1 LQLTESRNPLTL
13 KRHTLGWI
21 SSKIRNAIL
30 PRLIAIASASPVEAA
45 RILRRPLI
53 AAIDEVIP

>member
-1 LQLTESRNPLTL
+1 L
-13 KRHTLGWI
+13 KRQTADGI